1 MKQKDYQLQVSEE
14 LCWDE
19 IVKEKERE
27 GEGGRKVR
35 GGKKEHV
42 SSHFF
47 SRTHPL
53 LGTSFAAVDGL
64 IA

>member
-1 MKQKDYQLQVSEE
+1 MSGLASFWVWVSSVKQKDYQLQVSEE
-14 LCWDE
+14 LYWDE

-42 SSHFF
+42 SM
-47 SRTHPL
+47 
-53 LGTSFAAVDGL
+53 
-64 IA
+64 

>member
-14 LCWDE
+14 LYWDE

-42 SSHFF
+42 SM
-47 SRTHPL
+47 
-53 LGTSFAAVDGL
+53 
-64 IA
+64 